1 MVVVPSSPSD
11 MSLHMASTASTPEND
26 PIDVSSLM
34 EMDIVVFSIGTDE
47 DDDTTIDADTTPSLR
62 IGAVQE
68 NGSLGVL
75 SAWTLEPAYD
85 NSVELVVAEEDIVP
99 GIDPTAG
106 SVRIH
111 RILPE
116 NVIGFGSRQVGGG
129 KGPGNPHG
137 EESEL
142 LYYVDRDAL
151 ELVDVPVRPDLEILW

>member
-1 MVVVPSSPSD
+1 
-11 MSLHMASTASTPEND
+11 MASTASTPEND